1 MGNTPMAALP
11 VILVVDDDAATR
23 ELMSDL
29 LTVEGYAAEFAAA
42 GTTGLARIERGNV
55 DLVLLDLNLQ
65 DIDGLEVCRRIS
77 AGQQAAHLP
86 IIMLS
91 AAAGDQWK
99 SASRAAGAD
108 DVVAKPFDIDHLL
121 DRLRTH
127 LSDKRTAPA

>member
-1 MGNTPMAALP
+1 MRALP

-29 LTVEGYAAEFAAA
+29 LTIEGYAAESVAG
-42 GTTGLARIERGNV
+42 GTTGLARIEQGNV

-65 DIDGLEVCRRIS
+65 DIDGLEFCRRIS
-77 AGQQAAHLP
+77 SGQQTARLP

-91 AAAGDQWK
+91 ATIGDQWK

-108 DVVAKPFDIDHLL
+108 DVVAKPFDIEHLL

-127 LSDKRTAPA
+127 LSDKTNG

>member
-1 MGNTPMAALP
+1 MGNTQMAAAP

-29 LTVEGYAAEFAAA
+29 LTGEGYAAESVA
-42 GTTGLARIERGNV
+42 GGMTGLARVEQGNV
-55 DLVLLDLNLQ
+55 DLVLLDMHLE
-65 DIDGLEVCRRIS
+65 DIDGLEFCRRLS
-77 AGQQAAHLP
+77 SGQQAAHLP

-91 AAAGDQWK
+91 AAQGDQWK
-99 SASRAAGAD
+99 SASRAAGAH

-127 LSDKRTAPA
+127 LSDRPTGQA

>member
-1 MGNTPMAALP
+1 MGKTPMGALP

-23 ELMSDL
+23 ELMSEL
-29 LTVEGYAAEFAAA
+29 LTVEGYAAESVAA
-42 GTTGLARIERGNV
+42 GTTGLARIEQGNV

-65 DIDGLEVCRRIS
+65 DIDGLELCRRINN
-77 AGQQAAHLP
+77 GQRAARLP

-91 AAAGDQWK
+91 ASSGDQWK

-127 LSDKRTAPA
+127 LSDKTAGQG

>member
-1 MGNTPMAALP
+1 MATLP

-29 LTVEGYAAEFAAA
+29 LTGEGYAAESVA
-42 GTTGLARIERGNV
+42 GGMTGLARVEQGNV
-55 DLVLLDLNLQ
+55 DLVLLDMHLE
-65 DIDGLEVCRRIS
+65 DIDGLEFCRRLS
-77 AGQQAAHLP
+77 SGQQAARLP

-91 AAAGDQWK
+91 AAQGDQWK

-127 LSDKRTAPA
+127 LSDRTTGQA

>member
-1 MGNTPMAALP
+1 MATLP

-29 LTVEGYAAEFAAA
+29 LTVEGYAAESVAA

-55 DLVLLDLNLQ
+55 DLVLLDLHLQ
-65 DIDGLEVCRRIS
+65 DIDGLELCRRITDGRR
-77 AGQQAAHLP
+77 ATHLP
-86 IIMLS
+86 VIMLS
-91 AAAGDQWK
+91 AAAGDHWK

-108 DVVAKPFDIDHLL
+108 DVVEKPFDIDHLL

-127 LSDKRTAPA
+127 LSDRTTRQA